1 VRVFCFYTVK
11 TVENLPVNSRRL
23 NALLNQLK
31 VEGVEVMLTVAL
43 PLNLFAM
50 LSSKIPVHIFEMRST
65 TLPAPRTPKSEPRGS
80 ARKAG
85 ALSGN

>member
-1 VRVFCFYTVK
+1 VRLFCFYTVK

-43 PLNLFAM
+43 PLNLLAM

-85 ALSGN
+85 ALSGS

>member
-43 PLNLFAM
+43 PLNLLAM
-50 LSSKIPVHIFEMRST
+50 LSSKIPVHIFEMRARHS
-65 TLPAPRTPKSEPRGS
+65 PPREP
-80 ARKAG
+80 
-85 ALSGN
+85 